1 MSKTQHRIRYR
12 TFLKWT
18 LLAAGPAPLPS
29 APPSDAGDNPPWN
42 SDDERDFAENFSSGS
57 HKCKP
62 PPTVQPVPYW
72 TDGRQ
77 GLTYRG
83 FTGVLQH
90 I

>member
-1 MSKTQHRIRYR
+1 MQYR
-12 TFLKWT
+12 TFFECS
-18 LLAAGPAPLPS
+18 LLPAGPAPHPS

-42 SDDERDFAENFSSGS
+42 RKTSAILLSISLQEAINVSTL
-57 HKCKP
+57 
-62 PPTVQPVPYW
+62 PTVQPVPYW

>member
-1 MSKTQHRIRYR
+1 MLGTIHLGIVTMSAILLRIS
-12 TFLKWT
+12 LQE
-18 LLAAGPAPLPS
+18 AINVS
-29 APPSDAGDNPPWN
+29 
-42 SDDERDFAENFSSGS
+42 
-57 HKCKP
+57 